1 MHFKKDAFAW
11 INFEWLEVS
20 VCNMDLVTWVEIQ
33 WTDMSALLLR
43 LQGWLLKVIH
53 GVRPLFWVIEQ
64 PTSSQMFLMPT
75 LKPMLDL
82 WQLAFTTTWL
92 GCFGH
97 LLQKGT
103 KLMTNLKDD
112 QKKPSTTGLF
122 LIMTHFLSQSGMKCL
137 VLGLFA
143 SHLFQG

>member
-1 MHFKKDAFAW
+1 MGEKRKFARTW
-11 INFEWLEVS
+11 EIWTLGLKSCGLTFEPIGFL
-20 VCNMDLVTWVEIQ
+20 C
-33 WTDMSALLLR
+33 
-43 LQGWLLKVIH
+43 LQGWLLKVVH
-53 GVRPLFWVIEQ
+53 DMRPLFWVIEQ

-82 WQLAFTTTWL
+82 WQLALTTTWL

-112 QKKPSTTGLF
+112 QKNLGTTGLF
-122 LIMTHFLSQSGMKCL
+122 LIRTNFLVWEVGGAVVEADEPGMKSL
-137 VLGLFA
+137 VLSF
-143 SHLFQG
+143 FQG